1 MNHLDS
7 TDIHAPDP
15 LNLTIRLREEPDA
28 EEYVFRLVAENGRA
42 KEESTLPDP
51 DAALEAVERFGED
64 IFFPQPGP
72 PKLCTQQYGGPQV
85 ALVTGTFHGREVTA
99 TFKRTDGCEIARWK
113 ALAPLLGGAR
123 GTGRSTGGS
132 WT

>member
-7 TDIHAPDP
+7 PNHRTADP
-15 LNLTIRLREEPDA
+15 LDLTIRLREEPDA
-28 EEYVFRLVAENGRA
+28 DEYVFRLVAEDGRS

-51 DAALEAVERFGED
+51 DAALEAVERFGQD
-64 IFFPQPGP
+64 IFFPKPGP

-113 ALAPLLGGAR
+113 ALAPLLGGAP